1 MIWLLQNDP
10 EIPESLRADA
20 SQYGWH
26 RDEWPENGHVPRQVY
41 VRQGRRI
48 LGDYILTERDAD
60 LDSELNRTRLQPTS
74 IAVIEWA
81 FDPHGHHRY
90 DPAHPDVREGYIF
103 VNHEPFAVP
112 YGVLVPRLIE
122 GLLVP
127 VACSCSHVAYNAL
140 RMEPVFMGLGE
151 VCGIAAH
158 LAIRGGV
165 DVRRVP
171 VPELQA
177 LLVERRGVITFYE
190 DLPFTDPAF
199 AAFQWLGAR
208 GLNGGYKATRD
219 VKLTRDDA
227 AKKLARILKVHGPI
241 SRGLRARLEKATEAP
256 DLDLTQFATAV
267 YQALR
272 PV

>member
-1 MIWLLQNDP
+1 
-10 EIPESLRADA
+10 
-20 SQYGWH
+20 
-26 RDEWPENGHVPRQVY
+26 

-60 LDSELNRTRLQPTS
+60 LDSELKRTLQPTS

-103 VNHEPFAVP
+103 VNHEPFEVP
-112 YGVLVPRLIE
+112 YGVLVPRRIE
-122 GLLVP
+122 ALLVP

-165 DVRRVP
+165 EVRRVP

-208 GLNGGYKATRD
+208 GLNGGYKATKDAR
-219 VKLTRDDA
+219 LTHADA
-227 AKKLARILKVHGPI
+227 AEKLARILKVHGPI
-241 SRGLRARLEKATEAP
+241 SPGLQARLAKATEAP
-256 DLDLTQFATAV
+256 DLDLTQFATTV
-267 YQALR
+267 YKALR
-272 PV
+272 PG